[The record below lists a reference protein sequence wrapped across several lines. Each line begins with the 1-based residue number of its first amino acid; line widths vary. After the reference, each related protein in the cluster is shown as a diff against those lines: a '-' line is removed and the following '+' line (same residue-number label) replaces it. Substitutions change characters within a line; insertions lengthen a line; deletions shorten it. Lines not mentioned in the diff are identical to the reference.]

1 MKVIIHN
8 LSEEY
13 ERILKEK
20 CDYVIKADGR
30 YAGCQGCFGCWT
42 KHPAECYMK
51 DSLKQICRIIGQ
63 ADELIIITEN
73 YYGTYSPE
81 IKCILDRSIGISTP
95 MSTYRAKQM
104 HHTLRYGKHNLWK
117 NIVYG
122 DISDEEKE
130 TFKYLTERNAINFGY
145 QNNDVVFIS
154 DLSEMEGNI

>member
-1 MKVIIHN
+1 
-8 LSEEY
+8 
-13 ERILKEK
+13 
-20 CDYVIKADGR
+20 
-30 YAGCQGCFGCWT
+30 
-42 KHPAECYMK
+42 
-51 DSLKQICRIIGQ
+51 
-63 ADELIIITEN
+63 
-73 YYGTYSPE
+73 
-81 IKCILDRSIGISTP
+81 

>member
-73 YYGTYSPE
+73 YYVT
-81 IKCILDRSIGISTP
+81 
-95 MSTYRAKQM
+95 
-104 HHTLRYGKHNLWK
+104 
-117 NIVYG
+117 
-122 DISDEEKE
+122 
-130 TFKYLTERNAINFGY
+130 
-145 QNNDVVFIS
+145 
-154 DLSEMEGNI
+154 